1 MKLPNQLNGAH
12 SWQTTYLSKADR
24 FFSLVKIGVWGLM
37 ISLMAL
43 LSSCQQHDVV
53 FQDQVIMADGQWVQ
67 DSAKTFAFQI
77 DDVQASYNIYYFMRN
92 NLDYPYANIYLK
104 DEIVGPGTSKPTGS
118 LKQFF
123 LANPETGQPLGS
135 GLADVR
141 DNTLLAFKEVQFK
154 QPGQYRLSLRQ
165 YMRQSTLP
173 GIACVGV
180 LVQKVSVAK

>member
-1 MKLPNQLNGAH
+1 
-12 SWQTTYLSKADR
+12 
-24 FFSLVKIGVWGLM
+24 M